1 MTEQLQDIETLEDA
15 IIALTE
21 GASDEKRM
29 AIAALQRMIDRKRS
43 VVQQFESDLEDMFDN
58 VPV

>member
-1 MTEQLQDIETLEDA
+1 MIDELQDIATLENA

-29 AIAALQRMIDRKRS
+29 AIYSLERMLERKTRIVKEFEMQGEAA
-43 VVQQFESDLEDMFDN
+43 
-58 VPV
+58 

>member
-1 MTEQLQDIETLEDA
+1 MIDELTDIETLKDA

-29 AIAALQRMIDRKRS
+29 AIYSLERMLDHKIQVVEEFEAQGEAA
-43 VVQQFESDLEDMFDN
+43 
-58 VPV
+58 

>member
-43 VVQQFESDLEDMFDN
+43 VVQEFESDLEDMFDN